1 MVTAVRSAPPPT
13 AAPPPD
19 DAVELL
25 DGAAVA
31 YPRMLD
37 AIDAAEASIHLEM
50 YAFELDDVGEQFVAA
65 LAAASRRGVK
75 VRAVV
80 DGWGSLGSGALVVSR
95 LMHAGCDATLHEW
108 FGRGGRNHR
117 KLLLVDRRVAFV
129 GGINIGAE
137 FAAWDDLAV
146 EVRGPACAALARA
159 VDGVA
164 GGGLSGP
171 VRVLLQGFRSGLRLR
186 REHLDLIAGARER
199 LLIAHSYFIPDDA
212 VLRALRRAVRR
223 GVRVALLLPSESD
236 VPLATLATR
245 RLYRRLVPAGVRVHE
260 RTGGVLHAKAAVAD
274 GRVALVGSFNLD
286 PLSLSNLEVLVRV
299 EDPAFGAALE
309 DWIVRRLERSVRI
322 TTTPR
327 RGAMVDRVGDEVGR
341 WVRRSGFW
349 LSRWIA
355 RR

>member
-1 MVTAVRSAPPPT
+1 MLSSPPPPP
-13 AAPPPD
+13 AGPPPAD
-19 DAVELL
+19 HVELL

-31 YPRMLD
+31 YPRMLE
-37 AIDAAEASIHLEM
+37 AIDAATTSIHLEM
-50 YAFELDDVGEQFVAA
+50 YAFELDDIGEQFVAA
-65 LAAASRRGVK
+65 LAAAARRGVR
-75 VRAVV
+75 VRAIV
-80 DGWGSLGSGALVVSR
+80 DGWGSLGSGGVVVSR
-95 LMHAGCDATLHEW
+95 LSHAGCDATLHEW

-117 KLLLVDRRVAFV
+117 KLLLVNRVVAFV
-129 GGINIGAE
+129 GGINIGAA

-146 EVRGPACAALARA
+146 EVRGPACEALARA
-159 VDGVA
+159 VEGHA
-164 GGGLSGP
+164 GGLTGP

-199 LLIAHSYFIPDDA
+199 LAIAHSYFLPDDA

-223 GVRVALLLPSESD
+223 GVRVTLLVPSDSD

-274 GRVALVGSFNLD
+274 GRIALVGSFNLD

-299 EDPAFGAALE
+299 EDPVFAGALE
-309 DWIVRRLERSVRI
+309 DWITRRIERSVRI
-322 TTTPR
+322 TSTPR
-327 RGAMVDRVGDEVGR
+327 AGAMADKVGDQVGR

-349 LSRWIA
+349 LARWIA
-355 RR
+355 KR

>member
-1 MVTAVRSAPPPT
+1 MLSGSPPPASASAPASPG
-13 AAPPPD
+13 D
-19 DAVELL
+19 DVVELL
-25 DGAAVA
+25 DGAAIA
-31 YPRMLD
+31 YPRMLA
-37 AIDAAEASIHLEM
+37 AIDAAAATIHLEM
-50 YAFELDDVGEQFVAA
+50 YAFDLDDVGEQFVSA
-65 LAAASRRGVK
+65 LAAAARRGVT
-75 VRAVV
+75 VRAIV
-80 DGWGSLGSGALVVSR
+80 DGWGSMGSGALVVSR

-117 KLLLVDRRVAFV
+117 KLLLVDGRVAFV

-137 FAAWDDLAV
+137 FATWDDLAV

-159 VDGVA
+159 VDGHPT
-164 GGGLSGP
+164 GLTGP

-186 REHLDLIAGARER
+186 RAHLDLIAGARER
-199 LLIAHSYFIPDDA
+199 LLIAHSYFIPDEA

-223 GVRVALLLPSESD
+223 GVRVSLLVPADSD

-299 EDPAFGAALE
+299 EDAAFGGALE
-309 DWIVRRLERSVRI
+309 DWIVRRIERSVRI
-322 TTTPR
+322 TSTPR

-349 LSRWIA
+349 LSRWMA